1 VKHTDFEA
9 QESKIYL
16 GDFTILC
23 LLCTSSSSEV
33 ISVCGG
39 GAKKMTRNCVFLW
52 VRKKSTD
59 DAHGGAAKVPI
70 WQDPTSPSKW
80 KDEHVSF
87 FFLGFFLLLSSSPD
101 L

>member
-39 GAKKMTRNCVFLW
+39 GAKKMTQELCFFV
-52 VRKKSTD
+52 
-59 DAHGGAAKVPI
+59 GAKE
-70 WQDPTSPSKW
+70 K
-80 KDEHVSF
+80 HR
-87 FFLGFFLLLSSSPD
+87 
-101 L
+101 